1 MITVACK
8 LIEDHWTEGE
18 EPFFCSYRLTYEDG
32 TIWYAPHDPGNRHY
46 DEMVEWIADG
56 GTITEETIVK
66 E

>member
-1 MITVACK
+1 MITAACK
-8 LIEDHWTEGE
+8 LLDIHYEGA
-18 EPFFCSYRLTYEDG
+18 EPMFCSYRLTYEDG
-32 TIWYAPHDPGNRHY
+32 TIWYAPHDSGNRHY